1 MSLHLNS
8 LIKKV
13 KIRDMEYTL
22 QDILQTS
29 EYDLT
34 IFKPEEIAAIQIHPK
49 KDKPHLHDFIDGK
62 ERPAKPEEIVR
73 QLVLYRLLNTYNY
86 PKSRIAVEK
95 GVYFGSTINEKRAD
109 IVVYD
114 KDDHKAVYI
123 IYEIKKPKRKDGLE
137 QLKSYCNAEGAPIA
151 VWTNG
156 AEEVVLHRS
165 DPNLYENISDIPRV
179 DQTLAALMDKQ
190 VTIDELGE
198 RNKLVTEKWTFKKVI
213 LDLENL
219 VLANAGVDAFE
230 EVFKLIYAKLYDES
244 KAKSRK
250 GKLVEFR
257 RAGET
262 PTELYDKITRLFD
275 EARNKWKGV
284 FLPGDKIDLTPD
296 ALAVCVSFMQDIK
309 LFNSNLQVID
319 EAFEYLVTQISK
331 GAKGQYF
338 TPRYVIDM
346 SVKMLNPKEYEY
358 MIDTAAG
365 SCGFTVHT
373 IFHVWGGELTSD
385 GPTKDQAEYASEH
398 VYGLDFDARSVKI
411 AKALNLIAG
420 DGRTKVFRVNSLAP
434 FQWED
439 DARVGLKDR
448 LREFDTPAERK
459 DNEANFND
467 FDFDLVMTNP
477 PFAGDVSDSRILHR
491 YEMAKHWKTI
501 DLDKLESKAE
511 RERYA
516 DTPYRQIYVETGK
529 WNQKQ
534 SRDVLFIE
542 RNLRFL
548 KPGGRMAI
556 VLPQGRFNN
565 VTDGFV
571 RKYIADNARIL
582 AVVGLHVNT
591 FKPHTG
597 TKTSVLFLQ
606 KWNDDKRAGALC
618 PKISNYPIFFATSE
632 HSGKDNSG
640 EYVFVKD
647 DEGKPLLDLFNHQIV
662 DQDLYDFTYVL
673 NQQYDKVRERD
684 KDSRALLKMHEDNY
698 INILKHLPQRKT
710 VTEEFIEFAK
720 RQKLS
725 FWEED
730 I

>member
-1 MSLHLNS
+1 
-8 LIKKV
+8 
-13 KIRDMEYTL
+13 MEYTL
-22 QDILQTS
+22 QDILQSS

-34 IFKPEEIAAIQIHPK
+34 IFKAEEIAEISIHDK
-49 KDKPHLHDFIDGK
+49 KGKPHLFDFIDGK

-73 QLVLYRLLNTYNY
+73 QLVLYRLLNTYKY

-123 IYEIKKPKRKDGLE
+123 IFEIKKPKRKDGVE

-156 AEEVVLHRS
+156 AEEVILHRS
-165 DPNLYENISDIPRV
+165 DPNLYESISDIPRV
-179 DQTLAALMDKQ
+179 DQTLAALIDKK
-190 VTIDELGE
+190 VTIDDLTKT
-198 RNKLVTEKWTFKKVI
+198 NKLVSEKWTLKKVI

-244 KAKSRK
+244 QAKKRK

-262 PTELYDKITRLFD
+262 PTELYDKISNLFD
-275 EARNKWKGV
+275 EAREKWKGV

-346 SVKMLNPKEYEY
+346 AVKMLNPKEHEY

-385 GPTKDQAEYASEH
+385 GPTRDQAEYASEH

-434 FQWED
+434 FQW
-439 DARVGLKDR
+439 DAEAKVGLKDR
-448 LREFDTPAERK
+448 LREFDKAAERK
-459 DNEANFND
+459 DNEENYND
-467 FDFDLVMTNP
+467 FNFDLVMTNP

-491 YEMAKHWKTI
+491 YELAKQWKTI
-501 DLDKLESKAE
+501 DLDKMEGQLYREQYAES
-511 RERYA
+511 R
-516 DTPYRQIYVETGK
+516 YRQIYHETGK

-606 KWNDDKRAGALC
+606 KWNDDPKAGALC
-618 PKISNYPIFFATSE
+618 PKIENYPIFFATSE

-640 EYVFVKD
+640 EYLFVKD
-647 DEGKPLLDLFNHQIV
+647 EEGKPLLDLFNHQIV
-662 DQDLYDFTYVL
+662 DQDLYDFRNVL
-673 NQQYDKVRERD
+673 EQQLDKVQGRD
-684 KDSRALLKMHEDNY
+684 QDVPELMEYHGRRYVE
-698 INILKHLPQRKT
+698 ILKHLPQRKT
-710 VTEEFIEFAK
+710 IAEAFIKFAK
-720 RQKLS
+720 DNDLS
-725 FWEED
+725 FWEEED
-730 I
+730 

>member
-1 MSLHLNS
+1 
-8 LIKKV
+8 
-13 KIRDMEYTL
+13 MEYTL
-22 QDILQTS
+22 QDILQSS

-49 KDKPHLHDFIDGK
+49 KDKPHLHDFVDGK

-73 QLVLYRLLNTYNY
+73 QLVLYRLINTYKY

-123 IYEIKKPKRKDGLE
+123 IFEIKKPKRKDGVE

-156 AEEVVLHRS
+156 AEEVILHRS
-165 DPNLYENISDIPRV
+165 DPNLYESISDIPRV
-179 DQTLAALMDKQ
+179 DQTLAALIDKK
-190 VTIDELGE
+190 VTIDELTKT
-198 RNKLVTEKWTFKKVI
+198 NKLVTEKWTLKKVI

-230 EVFKLIYAKLYDES
+230 EVFKLIYAKLYDEAQ
-244 KAKSRK
+244 AKKRK
-250 GKLVEFR
+250 GNLVEFR

-262 PTELYDKITRLFD
+262 PTELYDKISNLFD

-346 SVKMLNPKEYEY
+346 AVKMLNPKESEY

-385 GPTKDQAEYASEH
+385 GPTKDQADYASEH

-434 FQWED
+434 FQW
-439 DARVGLKDR
+439 DAEAKVGLKDR
-448 LREFDTPAERK
+448 LREFDKAAERK
-459 DNEANFND
+459 DNEENYND
-467 FDFDLVMTNP
+467 FNFDIVMTNP

-491 YEMAKHWKTI
+491 YELAKHWKTI
-501 DLDKLESKAE
+501 DLEKMEGQLY
-511 RERYA
+511 REQYA
-516 DTPYRQIYVETGK
+516 DSRYRQIYVESGK

-582 AVVGLHVNT
+582 AVVGLHVNS
-591 FKPHTG
+591 FKPHAG
-597 TKTSVLFLQ
+597 VKTSVLFLQ
-606 KWNDDKRAGALC
+606 KWNDEKRAGALC
-618 PKISNYPIFFATSE
+618 PKIENYPIFFATSE
-632 HSGKDNSG
+632 HGGKDNSG
-640 EYVFVKD
+640 DYIFIKD
-647 DEGKPLLDLFNHQIV
+647 ETGEEVLDLFNHQIV
-662 DQDLYDFTYVL
+662 DQDLYDFRNVL
-673 NQQYDKVRERD
+673 NQQLAKVKERD
-684 KDSRALLKMHEDNY
+684 SDNQTLIDY
-698 INILKHLPQRKT
+698 YEQEYVRILKHLPQRKT
-710 VTEEFIEFAK
+710 IAEAFTEFAK
-720 RQKLS
+720 RHELS
-725 FWEED
+725 FWEDED
-730 I
+730 